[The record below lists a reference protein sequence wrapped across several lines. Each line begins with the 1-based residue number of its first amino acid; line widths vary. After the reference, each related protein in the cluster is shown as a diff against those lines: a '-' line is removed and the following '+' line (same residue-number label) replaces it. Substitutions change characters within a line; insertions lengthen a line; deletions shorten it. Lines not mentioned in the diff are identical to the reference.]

1 MVTGLIDNEAFT
13 ATGFMRRDALEL
25 VWNGWRRSYG
35 LGFDHAS
42 MLELETGG
50 GTLASPMPG
59 QLVKAFV
66 SAGDRVE
73 AGTALLVVEAMKIE
87 HTITA
92 PASGEVKE
100 VFYAVG
106 DKVDEG
112 VELLELIL
120 DAQ

>member
-1 MVTGLIDNEAFT
+1 M
-13 ATGFMRRDALEL
+13 
-25 VWNGWRRSYG
+25 
-35 LGFDHAS
+35 
-42 MLELETGG
+42 
-50 GTLASPMPG
+50 
-59 QLVKAFV
+59 
-66 SAGDRVE
+66 
-73 AGTALLVVEAMKIE
+73 LVVEAMKIE